1 MDALGILKPLL
12 TTLFLPPGGLL
23 LLLGLACVLA
33 RHHRRL
39 AWTLVGSSLVL
50 FWVLSCHATAYGL
63 NRWLLPSYPALT
75 EADLPRAQAIVV
87 LGGGVNLYAPEYG
100 TPVMGPYAQARLQYA
115 AHLKR
120 QTGLPLL
127 FAGGKGWAS
136 STAQASSEAEVA
148 AASLLRDTGM
158 RIEWLDQTSRD
169 TRENALRA
177 HEVLAPLGKTRILL
191 VTNDWHM
198 ARSVKQFENVGFQVI
213 PAPMGYVQ
221 PPQNPLFD
229 YLPSTGALGTT
240 QLILKEWLGLL
251 LT

>member
-1 MDALGILKPLL
+1 MDVLGILKPLL
-12 TTLFLPPGGLL
+12 TTLFLPPSGLL
-23 LLLGLACVLA
+23 LLLGLGCVLA
-33 RHHRRL
+33 RHHRRW
-39 AWTLVGSSLVL
+39 AWTLVGLSLVL
-50 FWVLSCHATAYGL
+50 LWVLSCHATAYGL

-75 EADLPRAQAIVV
+75 EKDAKQAQAMVV
-87 LGGGVNLYAPEYG
+87 LGGGLNLYAPEYG
-100 TPVMGPYAQARLQYA
+100 EPVMGSYAQARLQYA

-120 QTGLPLL
+120 QTGLPML

-136 STAQASSEAEVA
+136 STAQTSSEAEVA

-158 RIEWLDQTSRD
+158 RIEWLDKTSRD

-177 HEVLAPLGKTRILL
+177 YEVLAPLGKTRILL

-198 ARSVKQFENVGFQVI
+198 ARSVKQFEKAGFQVI
-213 PAPMGYVQ
+213 PAPMGFVQ
-221 PPQNPLFD
+221 PPQVPVFD
-229 YLPSTGALGTT
+229 YLPSAGALATT